1 LACLRVTTILRPQS
15 ANPRHGL
22 PLWRVSMTKRE
33 IMIEKV
39 IQARYKAFTLSSA
52 LLALLMTL
60 LATTV

>member
-1 LACLRVTTILRPQS
+1 
-15 ANPRHGL
+15 
-22 PLWRVSMTKRE
+22 MTKRE